1 MPKNRRPN
9 PIDVHVGNRLRMRR
23 GMPGMSQTEVAT
35 ALGMTFRQLKRHE
48 KGVNRVSASR
58 LQQLSRFLK
67 VPVPFFFEGLSM
79 AAVSVVRSSAEADGA
94 LVDANAFLASSDG
107 LALSEA
113 FMRIPSP
120 KLRRSIVL
128 LVEQMTAE
136 DD

>member
-1 MPKNRRPN
+1 
-9 PIDVHVGNRLRMRR
+9 
-23 GMPGMSQTEVAT
+23 
-35 ALGMTFRQLKRHE
+35 
-48 KGVNRVSASR
+48 
-58 LQQLSRFLK
+58 
-67 VPVPFFFEGLSM
+67 
-79 AAVSVVRSSAEADGA
+79 VSVARSSAEADGA

-136 DD
+136 DE